1 MTSEREQIARV
12 IDLRTARN
20 RLEDEYAIWVAD
32 EADGPM
38 EVMLALG
45 PYLEALG
52 RSDRIGTHG
61 EGCANWGPRHY
72 DCAIAERDSLRT
84 QLADKTAECER
95 LNERL
100 ENNHVYNFKGEREE
114 VEPGT
119 FPDGIECR
127 DETIRQQDEANDRL
141 RAHRDR
147 LVEAVKPF
155 AELADLQ
162 PERRDTETYAIWH
175 TRMTDLRRARSA
187 LDAIQGET

>member
-1 MTSEREQIARV
+1 MNMAELT
-12 IDLRTARN
+12 DTARS
-20 RLEDEYAIWVAD
+20 LVAGD
-32 EADGPM
+32 KGL
-38 EVMLALG
+38 LALDESN
-45 PYLEALG
+45 PTCNKRFAALG
-52 RSDRIGTHG
+52 ILQTVDVRRAYREMLVTTPGLG
-61 EGCANWGPRHY
+61 ECISGV
-72 DCAIAERDSLRT
+72 ILS
-84 QLADKTAECER
+84 
-95 LNERL
+95 
-100 ENNHVYNFKGEREE
+100 
-114 VEPGT
+114 
-119 FPDGIECR
+119 